1 MRTLT
6 VDIDALRAQFAEQ
19 LAEAINRPYQAQNI
33 LDALTRDAQLAQD
46 LSPRK
51 LPDGRFGIVLD
62 EDLSARISAALS
74 EPPA

>member
-6 VDIDALRAQFAEQ
+6 VDIDALRAQLAEQ

-33 LDALTRDAQLAQD
+33 LDALTRDAQLSQD
-46 LSPRK
+46 LSPRE

-62 EDLSARISAALS
+62 QDLSARISAALS